1 MAVNITQKDET
12 LHKVIRTVCDLR
24 DAKACKPSYKVTES
38 DRAYMRACD
47 DVIDACERMLGYSSP
62 DMPLEVPNQSET
74 TTNLTSAALMAARRA
89 TL

>member
-24 DAKACKPSYKVTES
+24 DAKARKPSYKVTES

-47 DVIDACERMLGYSSP
+47 DIIDMCEGMLGYSSP

-74 TTNLTSAALMAARRA
+74 SENLASAALMAARRA

>member
-24 DAKACKPSYKVTES
+24 DANARKPSYKVTEL
-38 DRAYMRACD
+38 DRTYMRACD

-62 DMPLEVPNQSET
+62 NMPLEVPNQSET
-74 TTNLTSAALMAARRA
+74 TTNLTSAARRA